1 MLKGLKVYKY
11 LLYILLYFSQ
21 KYKYISKSIF
31 CYTFPKSIF
40 PKSIYIYMKLIYS
53 LWFMMISSFIIQM
66 FVMSSIMTNSYKNI
80 TFSLGKF
87 YMSVIMALL
96 MGILEVLMY
105 DNHMNTLSVYYY
117 LSLFFVL
124 VTFIYLYRNQVYIED
139 KDYLNEMIEHHSM
152 ALLTSEEILQKTN
165 SERVK
170 KLAENIIS
178 TQEKEIEY
186 MRQLI

>member
-1 MLKGLKVYKY
+1 
-11 LLYILLYFSQ
+11 
-21 KYKYISKSIF
+21 
-31 CYTFPKSIF
+31 
-40 PKSIYIYMKLIYS
+40 
-53 LWFMMISSFIIQM
+53 MMIGSFIIQII
-66 FVMSSIMTNSYKNI
+66 VMSNIMTNSYKNI

-117 LSLFFVL
+117 LSLGFLL
-124 VTFIYLYRNQVYIED
+124 VTFIYLYRNQIYIDD

-178 TQEKEIEY
+178 TQEKEIKY
-186 MRQLI
+186 IKSLV

>member
-1 MLKGLKVYKY
+1 
-11 LLYILLYFSQ
+11 
-21 KYKYISKSIF
+21 
-31 CYTFPKSIF
+31 
-40 PKSIYIYMKLIYS
+40 
-53 LWFMMISSFIIQM
+53 
-66 FVMSSIMTNSYKNI
+66 MSSIMTNSYKNI

-96 MGILEVLMY
+96 MGLLEVLMY

-124 VTFIYLYRNQVYIED
+124 VTFIYLYRNQIYIED

-165 SERVK
+165 SEKVK

-186 MRQLI
+186 MNQLINTS

>member
-1 MLKGLKVYKY
+1 
-11 LLYILLYFSQ
+11 
-21 KYKYISKSIF
+21 
-31 CYTFPKSIF
+31 
-40 PKSIYIYMKLIYS
+40 
-53 LWFMMISSFIIQM
+53 
-66 FVMSSIMTNSYKNI
+66 MTNSYKNI

-96 MGILEVLMY
+96 MGLLEVLMY
-105 DNHMNTLSVYYY
+105 DNHMTTLSVYYY
-117 LSLFFVL
+117 LSLGFFL
-124 VTFIYLYRNQVYIED
+124 VIFIYLYRNQIYIDD

-165 SERVK
+165 SEKVK

-186 MRQLI
+186 MRHLINTS